1 MSLRRKIYY
10 HLKPLLP
17 FALRVTVR
25 RWFAKRKLRQ
35 CQDIWPIK
43 PGTEKPPVGWPG
55 WPDGKQFAVVLTHDV
70 EGPVGLQRIKPL
82 IDLEMRL
89 GFRSCYNLI
98 PEGSYQVTQEL
109 RDHIT
114 SRGFEV
120 GVHDLYHD
128 GKLFSSRKNFRQ
140 CAPRI
145 NHYLKEWGVVGFRA
159 GFMHHNLDW
168 IHDLHVQYDCSTFD
182 TDPFEPQPEGVD
194 TIFPFW
200 VPRPQNE
207 ELRTTNQEPR
217 LGSSLSAPGSAPS
230 ALRSAPTPDLGPRT
244 SDFPPL
250 SAPGSALS
258 ALRSAPTSD
267 LRPRTSDLRP
277 PLGYVELPYTLPQD
291 STLFSLFNEPGIDLW
306 RRKLDWV
313 AQHGGMVLVNV
324 HPDYLYFEVKKSQS
338 EFFPVTHYET
348 FLRYIAQRY
357 AANYW
362 QAIPSEVAERLKPV
376 QVTL

>member
-17 FALRVTVR
+17 FALRVSVR

-43 PGTEKPPVGWPG
+43 PGTEKPPPGWPG

-82 IDLEMRL
+82 IELEMRL

-98 PEGSYQVTQEL
+98 PEGSYEVTQEL

-200 VPRPQNE
+200 VP
-207 ELRTTNQEPR
+207 
-217 LGSSLSAPGSAPS
+217 APGAEV
-230 ALRSAPTPDLGPRT
+230 RSQKSEVGSQTSGLGPPTSGPRRATSNSPTPSPRT
-244 SDFPPL
+244 PPYF
-250 SAPGSALS
+250 
-258 ALRSAPTSD
+258 RS
-267 LRPRTSDLRP
+267 
-277 PLGYVELPYTLPQD
+277 LPSP
-291 STLFSLFNEPGIDLW
+291 
-306 RRKLDWV
+306 
-313 AQHGGMVLVNV
+313 A
-324 HPDYLYFEVKKSQS
+324 
-338 EFFPVTHYET
+338 
-348 FLRYIAQRY
+348 
-357 AANYW
+357 
-362 QAIPSEVAERLKPV
+362 
-376 QVTL
+376 

>member
-17 FALRVTVR
+17 FALRVPVR

-43 PGTEKPPVGWPG
+43 PGTEKPPPGWPG

-82 IDLEMRL
+82 IELEMRL

-200 VPRPQNE
+200 VG
-207 ELRTTNQEPR
+207 RTEHRAQGLEQR
-217 LGSSLSAPGSAPS
+217 ESSMEQSAQCAVQLPPSSQLSAP
-230 ALRSAPTPDLGPRT
+230 RS
-244 SDFPPL
+244 
-250 SAPGSALS
+250 
-258 ALRSAPTSD
+258 
-267 LRPRTSDLRP
+267 

-291 STLFSLFNEPGIDLW
+291 STLFQIFTEPGIGIW
-306 RRKLDWV
+306 QKKLDWV

-324 HPDYLYFEVKKSQS
+324 HPDYLYFDDKHPQS
-338 EFFPVTHYET
+338 EYFPITHYEA

-357 AANYW
+357 AGAFWNVL
-362 QAIPSEVAERLKPV
+362 PREVAGMVKLHPATPTFL
-376 QVTL
+376 Q